1 MLKKTIIAHF
11 FTTID
16 FKIAFRS
23 FLILINPFCWNKLVE
38 WKYIKICEDKL
49 LKYLWVENSKIISF
63 YNARSA
69 IHNTMKLIW
78 INSWDEII
86 IQAYTCVSVPN
97 AIIQAWW
104 KPIYCDID
112 ETLNLDTNLI
122 EKSITSKTKAIIT
135 QNTFWNTANVEKIL
149 DICKKY
155 NLVLI
160 EDSAHS
166 LWSQIN
172 GKKVWTFWDFWIF
185 STWRDKVISTVTW
198 WFLVINNSKYFDK
211 IEEIK
216 SSLKNISKKLAIRN
230 IMYNLS
236 AYKAYK
242 LYDFF
247 KLWRFIIYLSR
258 KLNLITE
265 ILTLSEKKCEFKDL
279 NYKLPNCL
287 AYLWT
292 FEIDKIDEY
301 NNHRIEIAK
310 IYEENLKINNSI
322 LTLKDTPTDNS
333 LPFKGKEATKKENK
347 NIYFW
352 FPILTQKSKELS
364 IFCKQNNILLW
375 NYWNWNVI
383 IPIWTDLE
391 KAWYLAWN
399 CPNAEKLCKQVLT
412 LPNHNLINTKDAEK
426 VIKVL
431 NMFD

>member
-1 MLKKTIIAHF
+1 MFKKTLIAHF
-11 FTTID
+11 FTTIN

-23 FLILINPFCWNKLVE
+23 FLILINPFFWNKLVD

-69 IHNTMKLIW
+69 IHNALKLIW

-112 ETLNLDTNLI
+112 ETLNLDINLI
-122 EKSITSKTKAIIT
+122 EKSITNKTKAIIT
-135 QNTFWNTANVEKIL
+135 QNTFWNPANLEKIL
-149 DICKKY
+149 EICEKY

-160 EDSAHS
+160 EDCAHS
-166 LWSQIN
+166 LWSEIN
-172 GKKVWTFWDFWIF
+172 GKKVWTFWDLSIF

-211 IEEIK
+211 IEKIK
-216 SSLKNISKKLAIRN
+216 SNLKAISKTLAIRN
-230 IMYNLS
+230 IMYNLT

-242 LYDFF
+242 LYNFF
-247 KLWRFIIYLSR
+247 KLWRLIIYLSR

-265 ILTLSEKKCEFKDL
+265 ILTSSEKRCEFKDL

-310 IYEENLKINNSI
+310 IYKENLKSINLLN
-322 LTLKDTPTDNS
+322 T
-333 LPFKGKEATKKENK
+333 KENNK

-352 FPILTQKSKELS
+352 FPILVENAKELLNH
-364 IFCKQNNILLW
+364 CKQNNVLLW
-375 NYWNWNVI
+375 NYWNWWVI

-391 KAWYLAWN
+391 KAWYIDWS
-399 CPNAEKLCKQVLT
+399 CPNAEELCKQVLT
-412 LPNHNLINTKDAEK
+412 LPNHSLITKKEVEK
-426 VIKVL
+426 VIKIL
-431 NMFD
+431 NDYFKNLIK